1 MILILSGQYL
11 RQSYR
16 NDYGQWEMKFMLPYG
31 KSNDGTPHVYSK
43 EGIQFKAGVYK
54 LDDAMKIQK
63 AINNSEVKSIKYYNY
78 VGK

>member
-1 MILILSGQYL
+1 MGNEIYVAL
-11 RQSYR
+11 
-16 NDYGQWEMKFMLPYG
+16 WEVKC
-31 KSNDGTPHVYSK
+31 
-43 EGIQFKAGVYK
+43 KAGVYK